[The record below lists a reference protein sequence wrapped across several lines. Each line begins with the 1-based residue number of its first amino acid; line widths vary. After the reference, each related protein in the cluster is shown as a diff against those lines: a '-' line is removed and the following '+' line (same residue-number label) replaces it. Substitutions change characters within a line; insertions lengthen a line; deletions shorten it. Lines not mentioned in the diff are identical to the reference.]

1 MHHLSVAIEA
11 ALLNL
16 LDLLFYLNI
25 YHNIY
30 HNIQSLH
37 SATAFH
43 SHLNLDSPQ
52 LPRIQHQDA

>member
-1 MHHLSVAIEA
+1 MQHLSVAIEA

-25 YHNIY
+25 YHNI
-30 HNIQSLH
+30 QSLH
-37 SATAFH
+37 PATAFH